1 MRVALDATPMI
12 GTRTGIG
19 VFVTELLHSMQAMQQ
34 RGNDVEIAV
43 YTLSVRARLRREIE
57 GVWVPLPASTAPTVW
72 RWLKGPRIERFVGQV
87 DVVHGTN
94 YRVPPST
101 HPRVVT
107 VHDLSFLHDSAVAGA
122 SIARF
127 DRAVAYAVSSGAVVH
142 AISNHVAE
150 EIIERYDAPD
160 VRVVYPGVHT
170 RRPKKQEKGRRPV
183 LLALGAT
190 QRRKGLPDLVRAFEL
205 IGQMNK
211 NVELHIVGPAG
222 DDEDRVNRSIRQL
235 PDAIATR
242 VQRIGFVGEEERDQ
256 RVADA
261 TVLVHPS
268 YYEGFGFPIVEAMA
282 LGTPVV
288 TTTGGALPE
297 IAQDAALM
305 IDPGDVDALA
315 GELIRVL
322 EDEETQERLIEA
334 GRQRAANFSWA
345 DTARGVVDVY
355 RSLL

>member
-1 MRVALDATPMI
+1 MI

-19 VFVTELLHSMQAMQQ
+19 VFVTELLGSMRAMQQ

-43 YTLSVRARLRREIE
+43 YTLSVRARLRREMQ
-57 GVWVPLPASTAPTVW
+57 GVWVPLPASIAPTVW
-72 RWLKGPRIERFVGQV
+72 RWFKGPQIERFVGPI

-107 VHDLSFLHDSAVAGA
+107 VHDLSFLHDFAAVPA

-127 DRAVAYAVSSGAVVH
+127 DRAVAHAVNSGAVVH
-142 AISNHVAE
+142 TISNHVAE

-170 RRPKKQEKGRRPV
+170 RRPKRQEKDRRPV

-190 QRRKGLPDLVRAFEL
+190 QRRKGLTDLVKAFEL
-205 IGQMNK
+205 IGQLHK
-211 NVELHIVGPAG
+211 NVELHIIGPVG
-222 DDEDRVNRSIRQL
+222 DDEDRVNRSVRQL

-268 YYEGFGFPIVEAMA
+268 HYEGFGFPIVEAMA
-282 LGTPVV
+282 SGTPVV
-288 TTTGGALPE
+288 TTTGGALSE
-297 IAQDAALM
+297 IARDAALM

-315 GELIRVL
+315 GELIKVL
-322 EDEETQERLIEA
+322 EDEETRQRLIQA
-334 GRQRAANFSWA
+334 GRQRAASFSWA
-345 DTARGVVDVY
+345 STAEGLVDVY
-355 RSLL
+355 RSFL